1 MGPGGRPALYNCT
14 ANCVIYATPQDFCQT
29 ALLKDQI
36 FALYRKSTTEWGMC
50 NGGCILMKSPVV
62 KRSVIIGGHK
72 TSVSLEDEFWS
83 SLKEIG
89 GLRFMTLSNLI
100 GSIESRRQHGN
111 LSSAIRLFVLDYYR
125 SRVAP
130 GSDQGLQDMLARSAS
145 MHS

>member
-1 MGPGGRPALYNCT
+1 MGPGRRPALYNCT

-50 NGGCILMKSPVV
+50 NGGCILMKSPIV

-89 GLRFMTLSNLI
+89 GRRLMTLSNLI
-100 GSIESRRQHGN
+100 E
-111 LSSAIRLFVLDYYR
+111 LD
-125 SRVAP
+125 
-130 GSDQGLQDMLARSAS
+130 
-145 MHS
+145 